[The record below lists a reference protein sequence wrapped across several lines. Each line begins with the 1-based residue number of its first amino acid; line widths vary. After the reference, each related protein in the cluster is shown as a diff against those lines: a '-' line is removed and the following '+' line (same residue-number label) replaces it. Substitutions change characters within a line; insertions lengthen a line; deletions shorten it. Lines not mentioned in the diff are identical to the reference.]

1 MDYDVVIAGSG
12 GGGLTPGVTIW
23 TKTAVEHLTFD
34 GGRGTGLVADR
45 AGGEVELHAGRGVL
59 LATGG
64 CGGNDALRAEMMPTA
79 ARGLSLRSR
88 KMSAR
93 A

>member
-34 GGRGTGLVADR
+34 GGRAPALSRTAPGAKSSFMPDAVSYSRSAVV
-45 AGGEVELHAGRGVL
+45 VETMR
-59 LATGG
+59 
-64 CGGNDALRAEMMPTA
+64 CGPR
-79 ARGLSLRSR
+79 
-88 KMSAR
+88 
-93 A
+93 